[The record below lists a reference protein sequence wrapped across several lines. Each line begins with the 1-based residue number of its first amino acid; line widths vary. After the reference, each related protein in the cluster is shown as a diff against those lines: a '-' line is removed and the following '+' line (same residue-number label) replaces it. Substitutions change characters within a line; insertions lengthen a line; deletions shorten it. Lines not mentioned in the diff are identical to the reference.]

1 MTRQLA
7 VRLPDA
13 MVKEVD
19 RLVAAGRYESRTD
32 AVRVALERL
41 LDEVRRQDV
50 DEAIVRGYERVPDGP
65 VDNWVEAATEA
76 LVKDEPW

>member
-1 MTRQLA
+1 
-7 VRLPDA
+7 

-65 VDNWVEAATEA
+65 VDTWVEAATEA